1 MSDTRF
7 FVGLISG
14 TSVDGVDAVVL
25 ALGQGQL
32 EIIACHDEP
41 YPEPLRLAVLSL
53 CQPGINEIDR
63 LGVVDRDVANVFA
76 KAALAV
82 INAADLNVS
91 DIEAIGSHG
100 QTIRHRPAQDKVF
113 SLQIGDANRIAELT
127 GITTIADFRRRD
139 IAAGGQGA
147 PLTPAFHRIAFG
159 ISGNA
164 TAVVNIGGISN
175 VTLFDDSDIL
185 VGFDSGPGN
194 TLMDAY
200 IRKHHH
206 QAFDQD
212 GVWAG
217 SGQVDEDLIQ
227 RCLDDPYFSASAP
240 KSTGPEYFNLS
251 WLEERL
257 EMLPYQVPSNNVQRT
272 LLELTARSI
281 AATLD
286 TDTHAQLA
294 VCGGGAKNT
303 ALMTRLSE
311 LLYPMR
317 VITTDALGIDP
328 DWVEAAAF
336 AWLASRAI
344 DGLPGNEPSVTGARG
359 YRVLGA
365 IFPA

>member
-1 MSDTRF
+1 MSEPRF

-14 TSVDGVDAVVL
+14 TSVDGIDAVVL
-25 ALGQGQL
+25 ALRNSQL

-41 YPEPLRLAVLSL
+41 YPETLRLAVLSL
-53 CQPGINEIDR
+53 CHPGINEIDR
-63 LGVVDRDVANVFA
+63 LGIVDRDVADSFA

-82 INAADLNVS
+82 ISKAGLKVS
-91 DIEAIGSHG
+91 DIAAIGSHG
-100 QTIRHRPAQDKVF
+100 QTIRHRPSEDRTF
-113 SLQIGDANRIAELT
+113 TLQIGDANRIAELT

-139 IAAGGQGA
+139 VAAGGQGA
-147 PLTPAFHRIAFG
+147 PLTPAFHRVAFG

-175 VTLFDDSDIL
+175 ITLLDDGDNL

-194 TLMDAY
+194 TLMDAWV
-200 IRKHHH
+200 RKHLD
-206 QAFDQD
+206 QAFDQN
-212 GVWAG
+212 GAWAD
-217 SGQVDEDLIQ
+217 SGRADEPLLE
-227 RCLDDPYFSASAP
+227 RCLDDPYFSAPAP
-240 KSTGPEYFNLS
+240 KSTGPEYFNLA

-257 EMLPYQVPSNNVQRT
+257 DMLPDPIPPEDVQRT

-286 TDTHAQLA
+286 NESIAQLA

-303 ALMTRLSE
+303 PLMNRLSE
-311 LLYPMR
+311 LLYPTQ
-317 VITTDALGIDP
+317 VITTQALGIDP

-336 AWLASRAI
+336 AWLASRTV
-344 DGLPGNEPSVTGARG
+344 DNLPGNEPSVTGATG

-365 IFPA
+365 VFPG

>member
-1 MSDTRF
+1 MSETRF

-14 TSVDGVDAVVL
+14 TSVDGVDAAVL
-25 ALGQGQL
+25 ALRNNQL
-32 EIIACHDEP
+32 DILACHNEP
-41 YPEPLRLAVLSL
+41 YAEPLRLAVLSL
-53 CQPGINEIDR
+53 CQPGISEIDR
-63 LGVVDRDVANVFA
+63 LGVVDRDVADTFA
-76 KAALAV
+76 KAALIV
-82 INAADLNVS
+82 IAKANLKAD

-100 QTIRHRPAQDKVF
+100 QTIRHRPSKDKSF
-113 SLQIGDANRIAELT
+113 TLQIGDANRIAELT

-147 PLTPAFHRIAFG
+147 PLTPAFHRVAFG

-175 VTLFDDSDIL
+175 ITLFDNSDSL

-194 TLMDAY
+194 TLMDAWVR
-200 IRKHHH
+200 IHLN
-206 QAFDQD
+206 QAFDQS
-212 GVWAG
+212 GLWAD
-217 SGQVDEDLIQ
+217 SGQVDEYLLD
-227 RCLDDPYFSASAP
+227 RCLDDPYFSTPAP
-240 KSTGPEYFNLS
+240 KSTGPEYFNIA

-257 EMLPYQVPSNNVQRT
+257 DMLPDAIRPEDVQRT

-281 AATLD
+281 AAALGSESL
-286 TDTHAQLA
+286 AQLA

-311 LLYPMR
+311 LLYPSH
-317 VITTDALGIDP
+317 VITTEALGVNP

-336 AWLASRAI
+336 AWLASRTV
-344 DGLPGNEPSVTGARG
+344 DGLPGNEPSVTGATG

-365 IFPA
+365 VFRG